1 MSSDRRS
8 TGADPDLAASALEDG
23 LNSCRSVVK
32 NYRAML
38 LQRAGAERSD
48 NADGD
53 GCGLEDIGQTNDSV
67 RSDAGS
73 DPGIDKS

>member
-8 TGADPDLAASALEDG
+8 TDADFDVVASALEEG

-38 LQRAGAERSD
+38 ERGVEGAREDRV
-48 NADGD
+48 DGSACD
-53 GCGLEDIGQTNDSV
+53 LKNIDQM
-67 RSDAGS
+67 SDAGS
-73 DPGIDKS
+73 GPGVDKP